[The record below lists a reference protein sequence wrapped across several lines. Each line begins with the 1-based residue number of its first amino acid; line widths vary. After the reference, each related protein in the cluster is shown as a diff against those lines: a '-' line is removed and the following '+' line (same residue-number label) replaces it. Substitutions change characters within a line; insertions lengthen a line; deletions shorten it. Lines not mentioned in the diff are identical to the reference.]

1 MYIGDGDY
9 RDEDTPFYADGDGRF
24 SIGESLYYTGTTLSV
39 DRISATDGTI
49 GTFIIDTENIYG
61 EYAEVTGSNIQ
72 IHTNKAGPYIAL
84 RSVAGGGAGGR
95 IVAGTNFQTTA
106 STQPHTFTG
115 ERIELDA
122 DTTSLIYYTG
132 SLLDV
137 PTIRVG
143 PNIEESWDGVQYAG
157 MRVETGSVQLTGAV
171 SPNQAMSS
179 DDKAITALYPG
190 SARFQN
196 YSAADTAPAAQFVI
210 SGYTNNV
217 AAKTSLMVNLMNFH
231 GSPLG
236 SIQTAIA
243 GSSIVASGF
252 VAIGVKGDAWGGTT
266 NWAGY
271 FARGNVKVEN
281 DLIVDG
287 EIEGAR
293 AIFNFGTTVA
303 SGVAYYMKTT
313 NGVQMSP
320 NLGYVMHRP
329 GSIVGAGA
337 RFQRSTGALT
347 VLWYCDILINNS
359 LEYSTPGVNV
369 NANTYFS
376 TYGTQSRGLDTF
388 AAGDV
393 IQVKMRPMI
402 SNWRTI
408 DNVIGFFEVV
418 FDT

>member
-1 MYIGDGDY
+1 
-9 RDEDTPFYADGDGRF
+9 
-24 SIGESLYYTGTTLSV
+24 
-39 DRISATDGTI
+39 
-49 GTFIIDTENIYG
+49 
-61 EYAEVTGSNIQ
+61 Q

-293 AIFNFGTTVA
+293 AIFNFGTT
-303 SGVAYYMKTT
+303 
-313 NGVQMSP
+313 
-320 NLGYVMHRP
+320 
-329 GSIVGAGA
+329 
-337 RFQRSTGALT
+337 
-347 VLWYCDILINNS
+347 
-359 LEYSTPGVNV
+359 
-369 NANTYFS
+369 
-376 TYGTQSRGLDTF
+376 
-388 AAGDV
+388 
-393 IQVKMRPMI
+393 
-402 SNWRTI
+402 
-408 DNVIGFFEVV
+408 
-418 FDT
+418 

>member
-1 MYIGDGDY
+1 SNTQENESGPQNQVVINGYSPTVYGKVNFAVNTSNTVSQYNSTMETI
-9 RDEDTPFYADGDGRF
+9 
-24 SIGESLYYTGTTLSV
+24 SISGYTT
-39 DRISATDGTI
+39 SATDG
-49 GTFIIDTENIYG
+49 
-61 EYAEVTGSNIQ
+61 
-72 IHTNKAGPYIAL
+72 
-84 RSVAGGGAGGR
+84 
-95 IVAGTNFQTTA
+95 
-106 STQPHTFTG
+106 
-115 ERIELDA
+115 
-122 DTTSLIYYTG
+122 
-132 SLLDV
+132 
-137 PTIRVG
+137 
-143 PNIEESWDGVQYAG
+143 
-157 MRVETGSVQLTGAV
+157 
-171 SPNQAMSS
+171 
-179 DDKAITALYPG
+179 
-190 SARFQN
+190 
-196 YSAADTAPAAQFVI
+196 
-210 SGYTNNV
+210 
-217 AAKTSLMVNLMNFH
+217 
-231 GSPLG
+231 
-236 SIQTAIA
+236 
-243 GSSIVASGF
+243 
-252 VAIGVKGDAWGGTT
+252 VAIGIKGKAVGGAT

-271 FARGNVKVEN
+271 FDSGNVKVEN

-337 RFQRSTGALT
+337 RFQRTSGALT

-359 LEYSTPGVNV
+359 LDGTYSTPGVNV
-369 NANTYFS
+369 DANTYFS